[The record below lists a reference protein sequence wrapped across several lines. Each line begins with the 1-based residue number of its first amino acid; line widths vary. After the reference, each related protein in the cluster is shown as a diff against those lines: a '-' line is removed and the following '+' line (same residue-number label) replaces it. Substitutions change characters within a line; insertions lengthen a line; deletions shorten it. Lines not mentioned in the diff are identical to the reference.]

1 MAKQSKSTRKSSAT
15 PSATD
20 INDIKIIRADSLKW
34 LAKREPESL
43 PNVVTGICDL
53 DEITLEL
60 RDYFKFFE
68 RVARLIFTRIK
79 PDGYAILIQTDR
91 KYKGE
96 WFSKSSILTTA
107 AYECGLKLV
116 WHKIVLQREVDKTD
130 LHRPGYSHMLCFT
143 KNGRPGAATPDVI
156 PVSSR
161 IYKNATPIEA
171 GIRALE
177 FIKNNAS
184 DNVVIDPFAG
194 QGTIPLLCRDLDII
208 CLGIDIDPKQVEIT
222 RQNILDKPP
231 LI

>member
-1 MAKQSKSTRKSSAT
+1 MLKSDA
-15 PSATD
+15 D
-20 INDIKIIRADSLKW
+20 NVKIIEADSLKW

-53 DEITLEL
+53 DEISLGLKE
-60 RDYFKFFE
+60 YFKFFE
-68 RVARLIFTRIK
+68 KVARLIFTRIK

-96 WFSKSSILTTA
+96 WLSKSCVLTTV

-143 KNGRPGAATPDVI
+143 KRGGPGVATPDVI
-156 PVSSR
+156 PVSSK

-184 DNVVIDPFAG
+184 DNAVVDPFAG
-194 QGTIPLLCRDLDII
+194 QGTIPLLCRDLDIV
-208 CLGIDIDPKQVEIT
+208 CLAIDIDPEQVEIT
-222 RQNILDKPP
+222 KQNILNKPR
-231 LI
+231 I